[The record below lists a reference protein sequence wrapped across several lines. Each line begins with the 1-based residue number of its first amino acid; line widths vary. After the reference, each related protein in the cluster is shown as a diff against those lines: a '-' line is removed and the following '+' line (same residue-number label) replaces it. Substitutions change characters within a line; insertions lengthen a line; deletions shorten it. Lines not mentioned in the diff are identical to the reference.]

1 MNGYLFPKEDIRVL
15 SQIVMQVI
23 SKGKLSPLARNVA
36 SIGRDTA
43 KNLMVLETI
52 EGYAFLLENVLRLP
66 SEAVPP
72 KDIAEIPLNLK
83 EKWQWHLFEA
93 VLNLTYANRTLRSS
107 KFLDNLEE
115 QWNHTQGRRS
125 GSITAVD
132 DSFIY
137 SIWEEEKQIEIAN
150 SRKRREEEE
159 VMEIVGTY
167 VLLSVLMEILVPL
180 LFVAHLPKILFE
192 TCCS

>member
-52 EGYAFLLENVLRLP
+52 EGYAFLLENVLKLP

-83 EKWQWHLFEA
+83 EKWQWHLFEG
-93 VLNLTYANRTLRSS
+93 VLNLTYSNRTLRSS

-125 GSITAVD
+125 GSITAVN

-137 SIWEEEKQIEIAN
+137 SIWVEEKQIEIAN

-159 VMEIVGTY
+159 VMDIVGIY
-167 VLLSVLMEILVPL
+167 VLLKRIDGNSSAS
-180 LFVAHLPKILFE
+180 FVCGPFA
-192 TCCS
+192 